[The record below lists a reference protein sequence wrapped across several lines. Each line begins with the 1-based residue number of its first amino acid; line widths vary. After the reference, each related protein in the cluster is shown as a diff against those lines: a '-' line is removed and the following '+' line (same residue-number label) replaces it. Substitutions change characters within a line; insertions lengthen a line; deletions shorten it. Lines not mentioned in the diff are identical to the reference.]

1 MWQYVSGTPPEYGY
15 VNNQQIT
22 KSTATKLASHHMDSM
37 TKEFKSKT
45 QQFVQDI
52 MGDVNKKQQQKPIL
66 KTTTDG
72 DAQVYREESRAM
84 SHGKFPN
91 EKKELSR
98 EEYDKDFL

>member
-1 MWQYVSGTPPEYGY
+1 
-15 VNNQQIT
+15 
-22 KSTATKLASHHMDSM
+22 MDSM

-45 QQFVQDI
+45 QQFVHDI

-91 EKKELSR
+91 EKKELSK
-98 EEYDKDFL
+98 EEYDKDFLWSRLLLKIPLSPFK

>member
-1 MWQYVSGTPPEYGY
+1 
-15 VNNQQIT
+15 
-22 KSTATKLASHHMDSM
+22 MDSM

-52 MGDVNKKQQQKPIL
+52 MGDVNDKQQQKPIL

-84 SHGKFPN
+84 SHGKFQN
-91 EKKELSR
+91 LLFLRKAELSR
-98 EEYDKDFL
+98 EELDNIFLAQNCGQLTF